1 MNTGWKVRRIKIDP
15 TKNIESVGMCF
26 TNDGF
31 AKGLRLTSDEGFFL
45 CDEFWHS
52 EGKDKS
58 NFDF

>member
-1 MNTGWKVRRIKIDP
+1 MRTIKVDA